1 MPNPDPGLTYL
12 TLTATPAPTCPV
24 LGPKFGAIHYQ
35 YVSLQHLT
43 NTLVWRDWAT
53 RSPTLTPLAGW
64 VSIAGGLVMSMCC
77 SAHLILMLPIGVGM
91 LLCSPAQ
98 PGRPCYTA
106 SGWWVGGATKL
117 LAVLHVAAGSTVP
130 TMRAAVNASL
140 LKGVFASSEF
150 LGLGAA
156 MSGVGYLG
164 PIWGTAH
171 FLLVGLNLWV
181 LGSTIQDW
189 AVASPLLRR
198 SSGLINIGSGLLLAA
213 LAPSSGYLASVPN
226 GVAMALATPTRPAPA
241 KTVTTTR
248 K

>member
-1 MPNPDPGLTYL
+1 M
-12 TLTATPAPTCPV
+12 
-24 LGPKFGAIHYQ
+24 
-35 YVSLQHLT
+35 
-43 NTLVWRDWAT
+43 VWRDWAT

-213 LAPSSGYLASVPN
+213 LAPSSGYLASVPD